1 MRSVHARKRMNIADV
16 WFFRSSKSGAVLL
29 VGNLD
34 LAMARYDKLKPAAKI
49 YAAGTAL
56 DIARKTEDTQ

>member
-1 MRSVHARKRMNIADV
+1 MNIADV